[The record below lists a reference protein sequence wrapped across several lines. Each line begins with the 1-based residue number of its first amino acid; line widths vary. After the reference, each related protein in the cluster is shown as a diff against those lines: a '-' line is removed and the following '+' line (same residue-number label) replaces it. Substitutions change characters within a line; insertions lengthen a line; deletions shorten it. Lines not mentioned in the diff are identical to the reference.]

1 MSKNIGWKIVR
12 KVLLRFACPLGSRS
26 VASTSWLMRF
36 AHRTPLCRATHASKL
51 PRALRGSKSA
61 CAGGRTGK
69 DRGVQP
75 DFILEKPFGSVR
87 VKVAVKDRQ
96 VTIHTALQMRSGSY
110 SSEEFQQLDDFEKKV
125 KSIYNEKLIVKK

>member
-1 MSKNIGWKIVR
+1 VCIRQGYRDEEIISISIPEGYSIE
-12 KVLLRFACPLGSRS
+12 
-26 VASTSWLMRF
+26 
-36 AHRTPLCRATHASKL
+36 
-51 PRALRGSKSA
+51 
-61 CAGGRTGK
+61 
-69 DRGVQP
+69 GVQP

-110 SSEEFQQLDDFEKKV
+110 SSEEFQQLYDFEKKV